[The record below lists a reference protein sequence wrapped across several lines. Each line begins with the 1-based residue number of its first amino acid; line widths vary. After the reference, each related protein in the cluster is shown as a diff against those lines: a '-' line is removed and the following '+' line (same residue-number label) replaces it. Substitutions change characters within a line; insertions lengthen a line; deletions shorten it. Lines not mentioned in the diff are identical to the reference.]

1 MYNVLTT
8 QPTTTDIDPQ
18 DEAMDA
24 FRKLFKLVAGCKV
37 SEDGKVMVYQMGT
50 VASAARWASEAQAT
64 ISCNRLPLDASVKA
78 YQKKGEKEPHR
89 VELRIVYKPK
99 DI

>member
-1 MYNVLTT
+1 MQVLQ
-8 QPTTTDIDPQ
+8 QPTVNEIEPQ
-18 DEAMDA
+18 DEAMDE

-37 SEDGKVMVYQMGT
+37 SEDGKLMTYQMQT
-50 VASAARWASEAQAT
+50 VPGAARLLSEAKGI
-64 ISCNRLPLDASVKA
+64 ISVNRLPLDADVKA
-78 YQKKGEKEPHR
+78 YQKKGDTVPHK